1 MEKWLTQRN
10 AVLVVLAATLWR
22 LHLAAALQL
31 HPDEAYYWLWSR
43 QLDIGYFDHPPMV
56 AYFIWLST
64 LFSKSELWVRLSGPL
79 VVVVMSGLLWRLAL
93 QIYKSVPLAAGSV
106 ILFNVFPLTLMGLVV
121 VTPDTPVLL
130 FWSLSVY
137 SFWQVIQRQR
147 PWAWYA
153 LGLAFG
159 LALLSKY
166 TAILM
171 VPSFLLYLLLTE
183 DRRWLKTV
191 HPYLALL
198 LGFACFLPVVIWN
211 SRHDWIS
218 FTFQSRNG
226 LGGDNLDAVQV
237 AEYIA
242 GQMLISG
249 PVAWLLGIVATVAV
263 LSRKAGTVHGTVP
276 GTMRKE
282 TLFLVCAAVPVILF
296 FAVSSFRKTA
306 NPNWPAFAYFS
317 FSLLVTHYCL
327 EGYSKLRRS
336 LWSAAVASSLALS
349 LVATLHARFSILPL
363 ASHSQALADADFTNW
378 FYGWRELGEEL
389 KQHAD
394 YKFAISPSHQLGAQ
408 IIYYTDGSL
417 SAQTARLSRLSQF
430 DMWHASLTTNGKDGL
445 YVWTPADNVGPDGRD
460 FPARAVSQTFN
471 AYREGRVVRSYQIF
485 AGKLTDSPPDT
496 PLPGAAQL
504 LTQRGAKGS
513 DGSVVR

>member
-1 MEKWLTQRN
+1 MEKWLTERN
-10 AVLVVLAATLWR
+10 AILVVLAATAWR

-56 AYFIWLST
+56 AFFIWLGT

-79 VVVVMSGLLWRLAL
+79 ALVLMSGALWRLAL
-93 QIYKSVPLAAGSV
+93 QMYKSVQLAAGSV
-106 ILFNVFPLTLMGLVV
+106 MLFNVYPLTLMGLVV
-121 VTPDTPVLL
+121 MTPDTPLLL
-130 FWSLSVY
+130 FWSLGVY
-137 SFWQVIQRQR
+137 FFWQVIQRQQT
-147 PWAWYA
+147 WAWYA

-159 LALLSKY
+159 MALLSKY

-183 DRRWLKTV
+183 DREDRRWLKTV
-191 HPYLALL
+191 HPYFALL
-198 LGFACFLPVVIWN
+198 IGFTCFLPVVVWN

-226 LGGDNLDAVQV
+226 LGGDKLEWIQV

-249 PVAWLLGIVATVAV
+249 PIAWLLGIVAAVAV
-263 LSRKAGTVHGTVP
+263 LRRRDWAV
-276 GTMRKE
+276 RKE
-282 TLFLVCAAVPVILF
+282 TLFMVCTAIPVILF
-296 FAVSSFRKTA
+296 FTVSSLRKTA
-306 NPNWPAFAYFS
+306 NPNWPAFAYFT
-317 FSLLVTHYCL
+317 FSLLVTHFCL
-327 EGYSKLRRS
+327 EGYSKWRRT

-363 ASHSQALADADFTNW
+363 AKYSQALADADFTNW
-378 FYGWRELGEEL
+378 FYGWRELGAEL
-389 KQHAD
+389 KHYAD
-394 YKFAISPSHQLGAQ
+394 YRLAFAPSHQLGAQ

-417 SAQTARLSRLSQF
+417 SAQTAKLSRLSQF
-430 DMWHASLTTNGKDGL
+430 DLWREAQTTDGKEGL

-460 FPARAVSQTFN
+460 FPPRDIAQTFSPH
-471 AYREGRVVRSYQIF
+471 REGRVVRSYHIF
-485 AGKLTDSPPDT
+485 AGNRTESPAEAPPPSAT
-496 PLPGAAQL
+496 QT
-504 LTQRGAKGS
+504 LTQRGAQEVGS
-513 DGSVVR
+513 SVMR